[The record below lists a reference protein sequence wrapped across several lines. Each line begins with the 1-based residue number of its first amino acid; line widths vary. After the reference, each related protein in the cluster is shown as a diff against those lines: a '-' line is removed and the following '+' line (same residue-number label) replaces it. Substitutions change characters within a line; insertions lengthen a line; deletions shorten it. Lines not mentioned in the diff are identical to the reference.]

1 MNAHPDTAPDG
12 YVLVP
17 RWAAQALVGPATIHE
32 QGRAR
37 HALEDALHDENTE
50 EE

>member
-1 MNAHPDTAPDG
+1 MPAPDG

-17 RWAAQALVGPATIHE
+17 RWAVLALVGPATIHE

-37 HALEDALHDENTE
+37 ALLADILNREPAE
-50 EE
+50 EA